1 MIQSVWPYR
10 LLAFAVFASA
20 YPLSFVLPQQMGWEN
35 GSFEN
40 LQVVAYAFGFV
51 QAGILA
57 SRTSGAWRAL
67 WIALMPVWFILVARE
82 LSWAAVFH
90 EPTHFSANGPM
101 YQASKLLWYNGAV
114 TPIVAALLLFSLIT
128 VIRGRVWRLLPAV
141 QGNNQLPVLECGMT
155 VVSVIL
161 MTAAEHHMG
170 MSLDAVVGN
179 GQIFEEAVELAA
191 SLFLLTAQQRVR
203 MGGGLRPATLLSTP
217 AWH

>member
-1 MIQSVWPYR
+1 MIQSIWPYR
-10 LLAFAVFASA
+10 LLAFTVFVSA

-40 LQVVAYAFGFV
+40 LQVAAYAVGFV

-57 SRTSGAWRAL
+57 SRTSGAWKAL
-67 WIALMPVWFILVARE
+67 WISLMPVWFILVARE

-90 EPTHFSANGPM
+90 APTHFSKHGPM
-101 YQASKLLWYNGAV
+101 YQASKLLWYNDAV
-114 TPIVAALLLFSLIT
+114 TPIAAALLLFSLIM

-141 QGNNQLPVLECGMT
+141 QGNNQLPILECAMAGA
-155 VVSVIL
+155 SVIL

-170 MSLDAVVGN
+170 MSLDAIVGD

-191 SLFLLTAQQRVR
+191 SLFLLSAQQRVR
-203 MGGGLRPATLLSTP
+203 MGGGVRPATLLSTP